1 MENNIFD
8 DVATIYEKYRPS
20 YPEEYLNYLI
30 SKCNLNKNSV
40 VADIGAGTG
49 IFTKQ
54 LLDKNLKVIA
64 VEPNDKMRKVLEEK
78 LNGNKNFTSIN
89 GTDKNTNLKENSID
103 LITVAQAFH
112 WFDIKSFRK
121 ECKRILKPNGKVCII
136 WNKLDTNDTIVKEEK
151 NIDYTYTNQFKEIN
165 NILQD
170 EKREQLIKEF
180 FSNGTYEC
188 KITENNQIYN
198 KETFIGVN
206 LSKSYSLRKEDKN
219 YNEYIK
225 AFKDL
230 FDKYSKNGN
239 LTIKNNTFAY
249 LGSL

>member
-1 MENNIFD
+1 MGNNIFD

-20 YPEEYLNYLI
+20 YPEEYINYLI

-64 VEPNDKMRKVLEEK
+64 VEPNNKMRKVLEEK
-78 LNGNKNFTSIN
+78 LSGNKNFTSTN

-112 WFDIKSFRK
+112 WFDIQSFRK
-121 ECKRILKPNGKVCII
+121 ECKRILKPNGKICII
-136 WNKLDTNDTIVKEEK
+136 WNKLDTNDIIVKEEK

-180 FSNGTYEC
+180 FSNSTYKC

-219 YNEYIK
+219 YNKYIQ

>member
-20 YPEEYLNYLI
+20 YPEEYISYLI

-40 VADIGAGTG
+40 IADIGAGTG

-78 LNGNKNFTSIN
+78 LSVNKSFTSIN
-89 GTDKNTNLKENSID
+89 GTDKNTNLKENSTD

-225 AFKDL
+225 SFEDL

>member
-20 YPEEYLNYLI
+20 YPEEYINYLI

-64 VEPNDKMRKVLEEK
+64 VEPNNKMRKVLEEK
-78 LNGNKNFTSIN
+78 LSGNKNFTSTN

-112 WFDIKSFRK
+112 WFDIQSFRK
-121 ECKRILKPNGKVCII
+121 ECKRILKPNGKICII
-136 WNKLDTNDTIVKEEK
+136 WNKLDTNDIIVKEEK

-180 FSNGTYEC
+180 FSNSTYKC

-219 YNEYIK
+219 YNKYIQ

>member
-8 DVATIYEKYRPS
+8 DVASIYEKYRPS

-112 WFDIKSFRK
+112 WFDIQSFRK
-121 ECKRILKPNGKVCII
+121 ECKRILKPNGKICII

>member
-1 MENNIFD
+1 MGNNIFD

-20 YPEEYLNYLI
+20 YPEEYINYLI

-64 VEPNDKMRKVLEEK
+64 VEPNNKMRKVLEEK
-78 LNGNKNFTSIN
+78 LSGNKNFTSTN
-89 GTDKNTNLKENSID
+89 GTDKNTNLEENSID

-112 WFDIKSFRK
+112 WFDIQSFRK
-121 ECKRILKPNGKVCII
+121 ECKRILKPNGKICII
-136 WNKLDTNDTIVKEEK
+136 WNKLDTNDIIVKEEK

-180 FSNGTYEC
+180 FSNSTYKC

-219 YNEYIK
+219 YNKYIQ